1 MNRDRIRTIA
11 ACFVFA
17 SPLIVQTSVDAQ
29 VDLSALEAA
38 YIFNFAQ
45 FTDWPPGG
53 PSESTLSVCV
63 DQDSTLGQALAKLDG
78 KHVGKQGWRVRP
90 LPRTEKV
97 ADCHLAVLTASTA
110 LSAAV
115 KALLASDAP
124 VVIVSEADTAE
135 QGWVIRLV
143 RDGDHLKFDI
153 NVSEASRRRITLS
166 SKLMRLA
173 RKVL

>member
-1 MNRDRIRTIA
+1 MDRVRIRIIA

-17 SPLIVQTSVDAQ
+17 SPLLAQTSVDAQ

-45 FTDWPPGG
+45 FTDWPSGRP
-53 PSESTLSVCV
+53 TDNLLSVCV
-63 DQDSTLGQALAKLDG
+63 DQDSPLGQALAKLDG
-78 KHVGKQGWRVRP
+78 KHTGKQAWRVRP
-90 LPRTEKV
+90 LSRVEKPV
-97 ADCHLAVLTASTA
+97 DCHLAVLTASTA
-110 LSAAV
+110 LTSAV
-115 KALLASDAP
+115 KALLTSDAP
-124 VVIVSEADTAE
+124 VVIVSEADATE

-173 RKVL
+173 RTVL

>member
-1 MNRDRIRTIA
+1 MNRVRIRTIA

-45 FTDWPPGG
+45 FTDWPAGR
-53 PSESTLSVCV
+53 SADNLLSVCV
-63 DQDSTLGQALAKLDG
+63 DQESPLGQALAKLDG
-78 KHVGKQGWRVRP
+78 KRSGKQGWRVRP
-90 LPRTEKV
+90 LPRTEKA
-97 ADCHLAVLTASTA
+97 ADCHLVVLTGSTP

-115 KALLASDAP
+115 KALLTSDAP
-124 VVIVSEADTAE
+124 VVIVSEVDTTE

-153 NVSEASRRRITLS
+153 NVSEASRRHITLS

-173 RKVL
+173 RTVL

>member
-1 MNRDRIRTIA
+1 MDRVRIQIIA
-11 ACFVFA
+11 ASLIFA
-17 SPLIVQTSVDAQ
+17 SPVIVQTSVDAQ
-29 VDLSALEAA
+29 VDLPALEAA

-45 FTDWPPGG
+45 FTDWPAGRPVDNV
-53 PSESTLSVCV
+53 LSICV
-63 DQDSTLGQALAKLDG
+63 DPESPLGQALARLDG
-78 KHVGKQGWRVRP
+78 KHGGKQAWRVRP
-90 LPRTEKV
+90 LPRGEKV
-97 ADCHLAVLTASTA
+97 GDCQLAVLTASTA

-124 VVIVSEADTAE
+124 VVIVSEADTAD

-143 RDGDHLKFDI
+143 REGDHLKFDI
-153 NVSEASRRRITLS
+153 NVTEASRRRITLS

>member
-1 MNRDRIRTIA
+1 
-11 ACFVFA
+11 
-17 SPLIVQTSVDAQ
+17 
-29 VDLSALEAA
+29 
-38 YIFNFAQ
+38 
-45 FTDWPPGG
+45 
-53 PSESTLSVCV
+53 
-63 DQDSTLGQALAKLDG
+63 
-78 KHVGKQGWRVRP
+78 
-90 LPRTEKV
+90 
-97 ADCHLAVLTASTA
+97 VLTANNP

-124 VVIVSEADTAE
+124 VVIVSEVDTAE

-173 RKVL
+173 RTVL

>member
-1 MNRDRIRTIA
+1 MNRVRIRTIA
-11 ACFVFA
+11 AWFVLA

-45 FTDWPPGG
+45 FTDWPAGR
-53 PSESTLSVCV
+53 SADNLLSVCV
-63 DQDSTLGQALAKLDG
+63 DQESPLGQALTKLDG
-78 KHVGKQGWRVRP
+78 KRAGKQGWRVRP

-97 ADCHLAVLTASTA
+97 ADCHLVVLTGSTP

-115 KALLASDAP
+115 KALLTSDAP
-124 VVIVSEADTAE
+124 VVIVSEVDTTE

-173 RKVL
+173 RTVL